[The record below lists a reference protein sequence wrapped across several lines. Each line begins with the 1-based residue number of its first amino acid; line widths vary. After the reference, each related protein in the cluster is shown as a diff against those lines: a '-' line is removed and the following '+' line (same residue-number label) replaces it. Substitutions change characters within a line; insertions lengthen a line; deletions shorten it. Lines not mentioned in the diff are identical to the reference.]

1 MKCVKC
7 KKKIPEKSKFCNFCG
22 AKQKKEKFYRRK
34 DGLYEK
40 IMMID
45 GKRVAFRSKTEE
57 GVFEKIRNYEER
69 QSTGPM
75 FVEVAEAWY
84 DEHWETLSPTTQRG
98 YKPAYEEIKEYFED
112 DYIREITHKK
122 VNQYIKQLPK
132 SYARKTCLTRLMII
146 NMIYKFAVTEDIIE
160 DNPCQY
166 ITIPKGH
173 KQTKRRAPTSDEIM
187 TIKMNVG
194 FVHNDFP
201 IGLMAVFLLYTG
213 CRKGEALALQYKDI
227 DRKKARINIY
237 KSVYYI
243 SNNPAIKEP
252 KSEAGIRE
260 VIIPSFLLNILPKG
274 KPNDYIFSPAAN
286 KLAKQH
292 HFEKA
297 WAAFQ
302 KETGLNLT
310 AHQLRHGYATL
321 LHEADIDVKDAQE
334 LLGHADA
341 STTQNIYTEVS
352 SVRKSAVQQRLNE
365 YLN

>member
-7 KKKIPEKSKFCNFCG
+7 KKKIPDKSKFCNYCG
-22 AKQKKEKFYRRK
+22 AKQKQEKFYRRK

-40 IMMID
+40 IMNID
-45 GKRVAFRSKTEE
+45 GKRVAFRARTEE
-57 GVFEKIRNYEER
+57 GVFEKIRTYEEKR
-69 QSTGPM
+69 ATGPL
-75 FVEVAEAWY
+75 FPEVAEAWY

-98 YKPAYEEIKEYFED
+98 YKSAYKEIKDFFKDEY
-112 DYIREITHKK
+112 IQKITHKK
-122 VNQYIKQLPK
+122 INQYIKQLPK
-132 SYARKTCLTRLMII
+132 SYARKTCLTRLMIL
-146 NMIYKFAVTEDIIE
+146 NMICKYAVTEDIIS

-173 KQTKRRAPTSDEIM
+173 KQTKRRAPTSEEIM

-194 FVHNDFP
+194 FVHRDFP
-201 IGLMAVFLLYTG
+201 IGLMAVFLLFTG

-227 DRKKARINIY
+227 DRKNARIKIY
-237 KSVYYI
+237 KSVYYV
-243 SNNPAIKEP
+243 SNNPALKEP
-252 KSEAGIRE
+252 KTEAGKRE
-260 VIIPSFLLNILPKG
+260 IIIPSFLFNILPKG
-274 KPNDYIFSPAAN
+274 KTNEYLFSPDSN
-286 KLAKQH
+286 KPAKQH

-297 WAAFQ
+297 WAAYQ
-302 KETGLNLT
+302 KETGLTLT

-352 SVRKSAVQQRLNE
+352 SIRKTAVQKRINE

>member
-7 KKKIPEKSKFCNFCG
+7 KKAIPDKSKFCNHCG

-40 IMMID
+40 IMNID

-57 GVFEKIRNYEER
+57 GVFQKIREYDER
-69 QSTGPM
+69 QKTGAL
-75 FVEVAEAWY
+75 FSEVADLWY
-84 DEHWETLSPTTQRG
+84 DENWETLSPTTQRG
-98 YKPAYEEIKEYFED
+98 YKAAYEEVKKYFGN
-112 DYIREITHKK
+112 DYIQTITHKK

-132 SYARKTCLTRLMII
+132 SYARKTCLTRLSII
-146 NMIYKFAVTEDIIE
+146 NMICKFAVTEDMLD

-166 ITIPKGH
+166 ISIPKGH

-227 DRKKARINIY
+227 DRKNARVKIS
-237 KSVYYI
+237 KSVYYT
-243 SNNPAIKEP
+243 SNNPALKEP
-252 KSEAGIRE
+252 KTEAGMRE
-260 VIIPSFLLNILPKG
+260 IIIPSFLMNLLPNG
-274 KPNDYIFSPAAN
+274 KSKDYIFSPTPD

-297 WAAFQ
+297 WTAYQ
-302 KETGLNLT
+302 KETGLTLT
-310 AHQLRHGYATL
+310 AHQLRHGYATI

-352 SVRKSAVQQRLNE
+352 STRKSAVQRRINE